1 MDSAVERAPCV
12 GMFAPWI
19 HFLCPDTRDIFNMR
33 DWIAP
38 SSGITCLVFLFLSAL
53 SIPFD
58 WTFEILS
65 MCLLFC
71 FVCLSGCCVCD
82 VVCKNK

>member
-1 MDSAVERAPCV
+1 
-12 GMFAPWI
+12 
-19 HFLCPDTRDIFNMR
+19 MR

-38 SSGITCLVFLFLSAL
+38 SSGMTCFGLSFSLPL

-58 WTFEILS
+58 WAFKILS

-71 FVCLSGCCVCD
+71 FVCLSGCYVVMMCV
-82 VVCKNK
+82 KRNKKLLITKKELQNGLTA

>member
-1 MDSAVERAPCV
+1 
-12 GMFAPWI
+12 MFAPWI
-19 HFLCPDTRDIFNMR
+19 YFLCPDTRDIFNMR

-38 SSGITCLVFLFLSAL
+38 TSGITCLVFLCLSAL

-65 MCLLFC
+65 MRLLFC
-71 FVCLSGCCVCD
+71 FVCLMLLCV
-82 VVCKNK
+82 KNK